1 MITWFMQKKAG
12 NKTNSV
18 YKFVF
23 VFCFFVNKNCK
34 KKAFILSVIR
44 ALLVLIA
51 LVCGEEI
58 SQDKKYSNIGTLT
71 FQVNVIWF

>member
-1 MITWFMQKKAG
+1 MTMDQFQNYMIRWFMQKKSWQ
-12 NKTNSV
+12 KINSV
-18 YKFVF
+18 SKFVL

-58 SQDKKYSNIGTLT
+58 SQDKLLK
-71 FQVNVIWF
+71 